1 MNLPIFFF
9 FLNHCS
15 GYIGI
20 YISSWRNAKIST
32 NEFKIW
38 GHNSFCSN
46 RKSKLESIFN
56 LELKG
61 LYLLWVYIG
70 RSLVKY
76 KDHIISNYGS
86 RQTDKLSL
94 AHTEVGAPLIDG
106 HVETWPLHDH
116 VFQLYLKLKYFLLGT
131 RRAIKWFFHV
141 KVPWAFGQYAVM
153 CVFFFFFLIIISHI
167 IETFLLLITKIYR
180 KARDINTSIH
190 IIS

>member
-9 FLNHCS
+9 FLSLLRVPLHLHFFVTQCKDFNKW
-15 GYIGI
+15 ILRFEDI
-20 YISSWRNAKIST
+20 IV
-32 NEFKIW
+32 FVQ
-38 GHNSFCSN
+38 N

-131 RRAIKWFFHV
+131 RRVIKWFFHV
-141 KVPWAFGQYAVM
+141 KVPWAFRQYAVM
-153 CVFFFFFLIIISHI
+153 CFFFFFLNRHISHHRN
-167 IETFLLLITKIYR
+167 FL
-180 KARDINTSIH
+180 TSNH
-190 IIS
+190 KNLQKS